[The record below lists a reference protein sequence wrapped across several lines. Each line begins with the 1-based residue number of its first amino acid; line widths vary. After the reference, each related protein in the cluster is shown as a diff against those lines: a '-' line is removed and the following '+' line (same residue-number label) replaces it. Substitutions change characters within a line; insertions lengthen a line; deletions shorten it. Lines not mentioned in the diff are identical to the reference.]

1 MIDIEGIKEVMESIE
16 SEYRIYRE
24 QMECRSQDFIF
35 DNALRITAWSC
46 IHSYL
51 TESDVDADTLFVLY
65 EKTRGHILCEL
76 VDFYFDAE
84 DYNIAVEDD
93 VRLLVNDFLQFAQ

>member
-1 MIDIEGIKEVMESIE
+1 MIDIEGIKDVMESIV
-16 SEYRIYRE
+16 SEYRAYRE
-24 QMECRSQDFIF
+24 QMECRSPDFIF

-46 IHSYL
+46 IYLYL
-51 TESDVDADTLFVLY
+51 TESIVDADTLFGLY

-84 DYNIAVEDD
+84 DYNIAVESD
-93 VRLLVNDFLQFAQ
+93 VRLLVSDFLQFSE